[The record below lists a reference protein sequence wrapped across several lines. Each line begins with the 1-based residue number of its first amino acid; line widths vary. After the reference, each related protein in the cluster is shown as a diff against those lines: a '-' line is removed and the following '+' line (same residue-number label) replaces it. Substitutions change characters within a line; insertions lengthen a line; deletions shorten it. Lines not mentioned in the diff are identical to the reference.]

1 MRDCTI
7 ITPTDLIPTMAS
19 ASRQPLND
27 RRSEHRYPVKV
38 ALKYRIVLPNRKV
51 VTGIGGTV
59 NMSSGGVLVQI
70 ADSLPKGIAIE
81 LSIAWPARLN
91 HTVALK
97 LHVIGQ
103 TVRTLDNC
111 TAVAIHRHEFRT
123 SGMPIQ

>member
-1 MRDCTI
+1 
-7 ITPTDLIPTMAS
+7 MAS

-27 RRSEHRYPVKV
+27 RRSDHRYPVKA

-59 NMSSGGVLVQI
+59 NMSSGGILVHT
-70 ADSLPKGIAIE
+70 ADFLPRGIAIE

-91 HTVALK
+91 NTVALK
-97 LHVIGQ
+97 LLVIGQ